1 MHLKKTLL
9 SLTLVV
15 LLLLSACGPATV
27 QTTAPPTDE
36 PTSAVTTVQT
46 DPVETETEPPA
57 TETDPPAT
65 EPADSEPAESTKP
78 AEAGTPIVIKDM
90 ADREVTLEKAAER
103 IVAVMPSDVEIIFAL
118 NAGDRLVG
126 RGQYADYPE
135 AALEIAEVSSG
146 QELNAEQVLA
156 LEPDLV
162 LLTTMAQN
170 TDQLEMIE
178 KAGVKVAVSDAQDIE
193 GVYEAI
199 KMIGTLLGEE
209 EKAEAL
215 TADMKARFA
224 ALEEKAKKIDK
235 SEKGTV
241 YFEVSPL
248 EFGLWTAGDNTFMQE
263 IATMLGYENAFAD
276 VDGWGEISE
285 EQVLSRDPDTI
296 VTVAM
301 YFGEGPK
308 PDEEIAGRTGWDEL
322 KAVKEKR
329 IFMANSD
336 EFSRPGPRLADGAE
350 ALFDFFYP
358 DHD

>member
-1 MHLKKTLL
+1 M
-9 SLTLVV
+9 
-15 LLLLSACGPATV
+15 C
-27 QTTAPPTDE
+27 
-36 PTSAVTTVQT
+36 
-46 DPVETETEPPA
+46 
-57 TETDPPAT
+57 
-65 EPADSEPAESTKP
+65 
-78 AEAGTPIVIKDM
+78 IR
-90 ADREVTLEKAAER
+90 DR
-103 IVAVMPSDVEIIFAL
+103 
-118 NAGDRLVG
+118 
-126 RGQYADYPE
+126 
-135 AALEIAEVSSG
+135 
-146 QELNAEQVLA
+146 
-156 LEPDLV
+156 
-162 LLTTMAQN
+162 
-170 TDQLEMIE
+170 
-178 KAGVKVAVSDAQDIE
+178 
-193 GVYEAI
+193 
-199 KMIGTLLGEE
+199 
-209 EKAEAL
+209 
-215 TADMKARFA
+215 
-224 ALEEKAKKIDK
+224 
-235 SEKGTV
+235 